1 MGDSANARRAIVRA
15 RDAAL
20 AQVNRDLGHIEW
32 QRDLSVSH
40 NKIGDIEQAQGDL
53 AAALTSFQA
62 GMAIRRKLT
71 AADPDNSEW
80 RRDLSVSHD
89 KIGDIEQAQGNLAA
103 ALTSFQA
110 GMAIRRKLTTAD
122 PGNSQWQL
130 DFVISCWKV
139 GNSKGDFLKSGERR
153 AILVRGL
160 NTLEALEKQGR
171 LAPRAAGW
179 LSMFRKA
186 ITDLK

>member
-1 MGDSANARRAIVRA
+1 M
-15 RDAAL
+15 
-20 AQVNRDLGHIEW
+20 
-32 QRDLSVSH
+32 SH
-40 NKIGDIEQAQGDL
+40 NRIGNTELAQGDL

-62 GMAIRRKLT
+62 GMAITQKLA
-71 AADPDNSEW
+71 AADPGNDEGQ
-80 RRDLSVSHD
+80 RDLAVSYD
-89 KIGDIEQAQGNLAA
+89 KIGDTEKAQGNLAA

-110 GMAIRRKLTTAD
+110 DMAIAQKLAAAD
-122 PGNSQWQL
+122 PGNSEWQL

-139 GNSKGDFLKSGERR
+139 GNSKGDFLKSAERR

-160 NTLEALEKQGR
+160 NALEALEKQGR

-179 LSMFRKA
+179 LSMFRQA